1 MSWLV
6 AVCSVLGNASFI
18 SEVMERLERNALS
31 ATVVLRFLGDLDLAR
46 SWSGSLEEKQMC
58 CELSCFRAVVPPRR
72 ESGPPMMKASSLTVT
87 SSQVGCDDGQWH

>member
-58 CELSCFRAVVPPRR
+58 CELRAVLELLFPPG
-72 ESGPPMMKASSLTVT
+72 EKVAP
-87 SSQVGCDDGQWH
+87 Q